1 MQHNI
6 QHLNLVFLFIIW
18 TFISSLGSDV
28 ALKYFC
34 ELEQF
39 FLPKGIYLL
48 TFLASMYLFKVSNT
62 NTRKMCEICS
72 ELTIKTPE
80 WRQWRRS
87 SVFIVNFEQI
97 SHVVMV
103 FPLLYWTS
111 KCRLG
116 SDAILEKHI
125 CFTVLFVVTP

>member
-39 FLPKGIYLL
+39 FLSKGIYLL

-62 NTRKMCEICS
+62 HTRKMCEICS

-125 CFTVLFVVTP
+125 YFTVLFVVTP